1 MSVSLVVIRLEIAHQ
16 SPFPQGFR
24 YSAVEGMGEEELRD
38 KALGLAKHALSGKS
52 ELERAAV
59 LHQHMGSRAMGD
71 MVIETYEPASGGQEA
86 SGALHDAQTE
96 SGLSQEAG
104 GATQAAPDSPSKQ
117 LPEQISFFS
126 GNPSVEIVHGIMHL
140 YKTNKMT
147 SLTEDVRRS
156 AMVCILTVPA
166 TMTSHDLMK
175 LMGPF
180 NDVMEHM
187 KIIRDS
193 TPNQY
198 MVLIKFSSQAD
209 ADSFYTACNGRQ
221 FNSIEEAVCQLVYV
235 ERAEVIK
242 SEDGASLPVMELT
255 ELPKCTVCLERMD
268 ESVNGVLTT
277 LCNHSFHSQCLQRW
291 EDASC
296 PVCRYCQTPE
306 PVEENKCFECGVQEN
321 LWICLICGHIGCGRY
336 VSRHAYKHFEETQH
350 TYAMQLTNHRVW
362 DYAGDNYVHRL
373 VASKTDGKM
382 VQFDCEGETCQDE
395 KIDALQ
401 LEINNMKAK
410 FKETLERCDN
420 LEQRL
425 GEISKEKQSLEK
437 KCTQLNTRVLKL
449 TQELKEE
456 QEMNRCLR
464 ANQTQLQA
472 QLAEEERK
480 AKESGER
487 KDVVITELQEQLRD
501 VMFYLETQQKI
512 EQLSSEART
521 EIQEGHIDIPA
532 SQSCSDGAGPS
543 SGRGRRGR
551 GRKRK

>member
-1 MSVSLVVIRLEIAHQ
+1 MSVSLVVVRLEIADQ
-16 SPFPQGFR
+16 SPPPRGFQ
-24 YSAVEGMGEEELRD
+24 YCAVEGMSEEQLQE
-38 KALGLAKHALSGKS
+38 KALGLAKLSLNGKS

-59 LHQHMGSRAMGD
+59 LHQHIGSRAMGD
-71 MVIETYEPASGGQEA
+71 MVIETFEAADGSARDAHTEP
-86 SGALHDAQTE
+86 E
-96 SGLSQEAG
+96 SLG
-104 GATQAAPDSPSKQ
+104 GAEPSPVDSAAKGTAPDSPSKQ
-117 LPEQISFFS
+117 LPDQISFFS

-166 TMTSHDLMK
+166 TMTSHDLMQ
-175 LMGPF
+175 LMAPF
-180 NDVMEHM
+180 NEVMEHM

-198 MVLIKFSSQAD
+198 MVLIKFCSQAD
-209 ADSFYTACNGRQ
+209 ADSFYTTCNGRQ
-221 FNSIEEAVCQLVYV
+221 FNSIEEAVCQVVYV

-242 SEDGASLPVMELT
+242 SQEGASLPVMELT

-382 VQFDCEGETCQDE
+382 VQFECEGDTCQEE
-395 KIDALQ
+395 KVDGLQ
-401 LEINNMKAK
+401 LEVCT
-410 FKETLERCDN
+410 FC
-420 LEQRL
+420 
-425 GEISKEKQSLEK
+425 SLVPAESPK
-437 KCTQLNTRVLKL
+437 SLSTQLSGRVLKL
-449 TQELKEE
+449 SQELKEE

-464 ANQTQLQA
+464 ANQAQLQA
-472 QLAEEERK
+472 QLAEEER
-480 AKESGER
+480 ER
-487 KDVVITELQEQLRD
+487 KDAVIAELQEQLRD

-512 EQLSSEART
+512 EQLSSEARS
-521 EIQEGHIDIPA
+521 EIQDGQIDIPA
-532 SQSCSDGAGPS
+532 GPADSAAAGPS